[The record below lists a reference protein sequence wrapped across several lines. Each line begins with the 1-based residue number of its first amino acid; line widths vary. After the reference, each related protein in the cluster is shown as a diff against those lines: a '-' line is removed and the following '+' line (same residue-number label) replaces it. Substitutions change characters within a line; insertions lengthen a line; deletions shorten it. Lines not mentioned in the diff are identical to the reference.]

1 MKSQLIFI
9 CGSIFGLIAVIL
21 GAVGSHAFKAIL
33 ETNQRTGSWALA
45 VNFQLFH
52 ALLLLY
58 ISSQAKD
65 QKSWAALLAVIGIL
79 LFCGSVYAVSL
90 TGIKKTAVLAP
101 FGGVCLI
108 AAWLVLLTE
117 YWFRKS

>member
-1 MKSQLIFI
+1 MKSQVIFI

-21 GAVGSHAFKAIL
+21 GAVGSHAFKAIF

-45 VNFQLFH
+45 VKFQLFD

-101 FGGVCLI
+101 LGGVV
-108 AAWLVLLTE
+108 WG
-117 YWFRKS
+117 FF